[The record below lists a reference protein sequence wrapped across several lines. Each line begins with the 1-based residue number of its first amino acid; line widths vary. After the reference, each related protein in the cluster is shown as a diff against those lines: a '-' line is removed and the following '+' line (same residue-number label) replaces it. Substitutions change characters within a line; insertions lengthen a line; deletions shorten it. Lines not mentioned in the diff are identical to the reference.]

1 MKPITKKF
9 TNLGNSIGI
18 VIDKILLKE
27 SELENVTEI
36 ELVCSKGKITIRK
49 PKEKTN

>member
-9 TNLGNSIGI
+9 TNLGNSVGI
-18 VIDKILLKE
+18 VLDKILLKE
-27 SELENVTEI
+27 SELEDVKEI

-49 PKEKTN
+49 PKEKSN